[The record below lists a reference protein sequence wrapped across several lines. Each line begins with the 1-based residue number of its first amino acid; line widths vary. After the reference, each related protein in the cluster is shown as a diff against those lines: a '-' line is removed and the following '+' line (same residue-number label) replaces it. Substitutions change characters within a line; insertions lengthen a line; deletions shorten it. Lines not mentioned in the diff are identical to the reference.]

1 MNKSIL
7 EEWPEMRKKTNS
19 TLIAFNPSTN
29 MASNSYQLE
38 QWFQSKNYPVS
49 LVLRKDQYKDRVVD
63 HLVVIT
69 TMLIMVT
76 LLLIVVGGL
85 GLITSMGI
93 NIVERSREMA
103 IIRAIGITNRKL
115 YVLTMTEGFIT
126 GLLSWMMALILS
138 VPVSYY
144 LGNKFFNIFFE
155 TTLNF
160 SVSYKGIVLWLG
172 IIVVFSAV
180 AVLIPLRNAGKQ
192 SVAEGLS
199 YE

>member
-1 MNKSIL
+1 
-7 EEWPEMRKKTNS
+7 
-19 TLIAFNPSTN
+19 